1 MIPAPPSSFPT
12 TFWGIYD
19 FIGAMFIMAD
29 IVLIIGLAY
38 SVARSWRFRPGFHA
52 GAAHEHKGPSREP
65 HKPTMHDIVMRERW
79 QSIVHKFHTGTP
91 EASRLAIIEADALV
105 DTALKNMRI
114 EGEHLADRLSNLEDE
129 EIKSMPK
136 VWRAHRMRNDLVH
149 TPGFGI
155 APHDAERTMQDYEAF
170 LREINVIE

>member
-1 MIPAPPSSFPT
+1 MT
-12 TFWGIYD
+12 LWGLYD
-19 FIGAMFIMAD
+19 FVAAIFIIAD
-29 IVLIIGLAY
+29 VALVAGLAY
-38 SVARSWRFRPGFHA
+38 SVVRAWRFRPGFHA
-52 GAAHEHKGPSREP
+52 VGAHEHKGPSKTI

-79 QSIVHKFHTGTP
+79 QSIINKFHTGTP

-129 EIKSMPK
+129 DIKSMPK
-136 VWRAHRMRNDLVH
+136 IWRAHRVRNDLVH
-149 TPGFGI
+149 TTGFVI
-155 APHDAERTMQDYEAF
+155 APQDAERTMQDYEAF